1 METRSYT
8 SPLRAEQARQ
18 TRRRILDAAHR
29 LLLEHGYAATTMS
42 AVAAAAGVSAQTVYK
57 VFGSKPALVKQLY
70 DVTLVGDDEPVPF
83 AERPEVRAAYAETDP
98 RRFLAAYAGL
108 GRVLMGRLGPLLR
121 VLLAGARSGE
131 PDLLAFVETVNS
143 ERLAGTT
150 MVVRRVAEL
159 GALRAGLP
167 AERARDAIW
176 TLNSVEVWSLLTE
189 QRGWSAE
196 EYETWVGRAMA
207 DAVLEPDG

>member
-1 METRSYT
+1 MEPRSYT

-18 TRRRILDAAHR
+18 TRRRILDAAAG
-29 LLLEHGYAATTMS
+29 LLLERGYAATTMS

-83 AERPEVRAAYAETDP
+83 GERPEVRAAYAETDP

-108 GRVLMGRLGPLLR
+108 GRLLLDRLGPLLR

-131 PDLLAFVETVNS
+131 PDLLAFVDTVNA

-150 MVVRRVAEL
+150 MVARRLAEI
-159 GALRAGLP
+159 GGLRPGLSV
-167 AERARDAIW
+167 ERARDAIW

-189 QRGWSAE
+189 QRGWSAAECE
-196 EYETWVGRAMA
+196 EWVGRAMA
-207 DAVLEPDG
+207 DAVGAPDG

>member
-1 METRSYT
+1 MEPRSYT

-18 TRRRILDAAHR
+18 TRRRILDAAAG
-29 LLLEHGYAATTMS
+29 LLLERGYAATTMS

-83 AERPEVRAAYAETDP
+83 GERPEVRAAYAETDP

-108 GRVLMGRLGPLLR
+108 GRLLLDRLGPLLR

-131 PDLLAFVETVNS
+131 PDLLAFVDTVNA

-150 MVVRRVAEL
+150 MVARRLAEI
-159 GALRAGLP
+159 GGLRPGLSV
-167 AERARDAIW
+167 ERARDAIW

-189 QRGWSAE
+189 QRGWSAA
-196 EYETWVGRAMA
+196 EYEEWVGRAMA
-207 DAVLEPDG
+207 DAVGAPDG